1 MEEINKTVDNF
12 GVYIDNYHCDARDKV
27 SCPRTLI
34 VRHETQE
41 VRIAT
46 VKPNT
51 AQVEVL
57 ENVTFDFLI
66 NTLIQHQPDNY
77 IHNVRKQKQNKQ
89 INKTHTHTKEKIK
102 HQLKKNNIC
111 FRFNTR
117 LNYEIGLL

>member
-12 GVYIDNYHCDARDKV
+12 GVYIDNYHCDERDKV

-41 VRIAT
+41 VRMAT

-66 NTLIQHQPDNY
+66 NTLTQHQPDNS
-77 IHNVRKQKQNKQ
+77 IHNVRKQNQTKQ

-102 HQLKKNNIC
+102 HKKNN
-111 FRFNTR
+111 
-117 LNYEIGLL
+117 